1 MLHIELDAPVSAF
14 MRRTLY
20 FCDPEDTCDKAAEL
34 MKEHNVGSVFVAKNG
49 LPIGIVTERDM
60 LRKLLAERLNPA
72 EVRLKEIMSS
82 PVVSVGPDAKVR
94 EALEIMAHSGFRR
107 LLVLDGNKPVG
118 ILAQRFTIQE
128 EVDFLRSKA
137 YAPAKDAM
145 RLHPFYRGKVE
156 INLKVPVRNL
166 DDFAIWYTPG
176 VAEPCKDIQRNPDRV
191 YDHTNKGNTIAIVT
205 DGTRVLGL
213 GDIGPLAALPV
224 MEGKSLLFRYLG
236 GVDAHPICLG
246 CTDPDEFIEAV
257 KAIQPAY
264 GGVNLEDIAQ
274 PKCFYILD
282 RLMEE
287 AQIPVWH
294 DDQQGTATVVLA
306 GFLNA
311 LKIVGKKLDQV
322 QVALIGAGA
331 GNIRTARLMIV
342 AGADPKRLIMVDSA
356 GILHKGRQDLAE
368 QYPQK
373 WEIAQATNGE
383 ARTGGIRE
391 ALLGSDAV
399 IALSRPGPGVID
411 PEDIGAMAADPIV
424 FACANPIPEIWPW
437 EAAGAGARVVATG
450 RSDFP
455 NQVNNSLGF
464 PGIFRGVLDV
474 RSTRITDEM
483 CIAAA
488 EELAHIAEEKGL
500 KAESILPAMDDWEVF
515 PRVAAAVGTKAQEL
529 GFAQLKIS
537 RDDLYRAAHDR
548 IRRARAIV
556 ETGMERGFIQ
566 EPPQEET
573 VIYGG

>member
-82 PVVSVGPDAKVR
+82 PVVSVGPEARVR

-176 VAEPCKDIQRNPDRV
+176 VAEPCKDIQRNPHRV